1 MLVVYKGG
9 NMAKS
14 NGAEQ
19 YLRGLWWMW
28 LLAGVVSI
36 VFGLVATFWP
46 GLTLVVA
53 IQLAAFF
60 VLMWGIF
67 ELVIGLS
74 KAGDDKFWWAQSLVG
89 IAMTVLGI
97 FLVKHLDLGLAAFA
111 LVLGWTLLARGVVD
125 AAIGYYLD
133 QPGKAWW
140 WLSAVLGIVAGIVM
154 WMYPAGAGVA
164 YMWVLG
170 LYALINGS
178 VIVSRALTASAVY
191 RESVAK
197 K

>member
-1 MLVVYKGG
+1 
-9 NMAKS
+9 MAK
-14 NGAEQ
+14 NNVVEQ
-19 YLRGLWWMW
+19 YLRNLWWMW

-46 GLTLVVA
+46 GLTLVFA

-60 VLMWGIF
+60 VLMWGLF

-74 KAGDDKFWWAQSLVG
+74 KAGDSKSWWVQGLVG

-97 FLVKHLDLGLAAFA
+97 FLVKHLDLSLAAFG
-111 LVLGWTLLARGVVD
+111 LVLGWTLFIRGIVD
-125 AAIGYYLD
+125 AGVGLYLD

-140 WLSAVLGIVAGIVM
+140 WLSAVLGIVAGIVV
-154 WMYPAGAGVA
+154 WMYPVGAGVA

-170 LYALINGS
+170 LYALINGAI
-178 VIVSRALTASAVY
+178 IVSRALTAAAVY
-191 RESVAK
+191 RESFAK